1 MTVTLDPKTALSG
14 RLDIISSKSD
24 IHRCIIC
31 AALCD
36 KPTSISFC
44 GLSKDIITTVEC
56 VKMLGAGAEFSDGKL
71 IITPCDTEKIMQ
83 GLTLDCNESG
93 STARFILPVA
103 AAICKNVSLTGSGR
117 LPERPMS
124 PLCQS
129 LKEHGAQFTSDK
141 IPMTVTQNVKTGGVF
156 SIPGN
161 ISSQY
166 ISGLLLMLP
175 LLKNGGEVR
184 ITTPLESAG
193 YVDMTVDTM
202 TKFGIK
208 IEKRNNSY
216 IVEGDQH
223 YTSPCEINAQGD
235 WSSAAFWLCA
245 DALGAN
251 VVLYGL
257 DEGCPQGDRHVTDIL
272 EKFGAK
278 KIVHKD
284 GGISFE
290 AGRLKGIEIDA
301 SNIPD
306 LVPIL
311 SVVACG
317 ARGKTRIYGAKRLRL
332 KESDRLETTCDFLTR
347 LGAKVEVTEDG
358 LLIEGIGRLEGGS
371 VVGHND
377 HRIVMSSAICSLIC
391 KNQVIIEGAQAMEK
405 SYTTFFSDFD
415 RLSMRS

>member
-1 MTVTLDPKTALSG
+1 MTVTLDPKNVLSG
-14 RLDIISSKSD
+14 TIDIISSKSD

-31 AALCD
+31 AALSESQT
-36 KPTSISFC
+36 KISFC

-56 VKMLGAGAEFSDGKL
+56 VKMLGAAAEFNDGKL
-71 IITPCDTEKIMQ
+71 VITPCDKTKIMQ
-83 GLTLDCNESG
+83 GLTLDCGESG

-103 AAICKNVSLTGSGR
+103 AAICKKVSLTGSGR
-117 LPERPMS
+117 LPQRPML
-124 PLCQS
+124 PLCES
-129 LKEHGAQFTSDK
+129 LREHGAAFTNDS
-141 IPMTVTQNVKTGGVF
+141 IPLTVSENVKSGGIF
-156 SIPGN
+156 YIPGN

-175 LLKNGGEVR
+175 LLQEGGEVR

-193 YVDMTVDTM
+193 YVDMTVETM

-208 IEKRNNSY
+208 IQKGDGFYR
-216 IVEGDQH
+216 VEGGQR
-223 YTSPCEINAQGD
+223 YVSPGEINAQGD

-251 VVLYGL
+251 VVVRGL
-257 DEGCPQGDRHVTDIL
+257 DENCPQGDRKITEIL
-272 EKFGAK
+272 ERFGAR
-278 KIVHKD
+278 KIVTNE
-284 GGISFE
+284 GISFE
-290 AGRLKGIEIDA
+290 AGRLRAIDIDA

-317 ARGKTRIYGAKRLRL
+317 ARGKTKIYSAKRLRL
-332 KESDRLETTCDFLTR
+332 KESDRLETTRDFLTR
-347 LGAKVEVTEDG
+347 LGAKVTVTEDG
-358 LLIEGIGRLEGGS
+358 LEIEGAGRLEGGT
-371 VVGHND
+371 VLGHND

-391 KNQVIIEGAQAMEK
+391 KNQVVIEGAQAMEK

-415 RLSMRS
+415 KLSMRS

>member
-1 MTVTLDPKTALSG
+1 MVITLDPKNVLSG
-14 RLDIISSKSD
+14 NLDIISSKSD

-31 AALCD
+31 AALSD
-36 KPTSISFC
+36 KPTKISFC

-56 VKMLGAGAEFSDGKL
+56 VKKLGAGAEFSDGKL
-71 IITPCDTEKIMQ
+71 VVTPCDKNRIMQ

-124 PLCQS
+124 PLCKS
-129 LKEHGAQFTSDK
+129 LEEHGVVFSDDK
-141 IPMTVTQNVKTGGVF
+141 IPMTITENVKSGGAFNV
-156 SIPGN
+156 PGN

-175 LLKNGGEVR
+175 LLEDGGEVR

-208 IEKRNNSY
+208 IEKGDNFYR
-216 IVEGDQH
+216 VEKGQT
-223 YTSPCEINAQGD
+223 YTSPSEIKAQGD

-251 VVLYGL
+251 VVLAGL
-257 DEGCPQGDRHVTDIL
+257 DENCPQGDRHVTDIL

-278 KIVHKD
+278 KIVTND
-284 GGISFE
+284 GISFE

-311 SVVACG
+311 SVVACA

-332 KESDRLETTCDFLTR
+332 KESDRLETTRDFLTR
-347 LGAKVEVTEDG
+347 LGAKVEVTQDG
-358 LLIEGIGRLEGGS
+358 LIIEGMGKLEGGT
-371 VVGHND
+371 VYGHND
-377 HRIVMSSAICSLIC
+377 HRIVMSSAVCSLIC
-391 KNQVIIEGAQAMEK
+391 KKQVIIEGAQAMEK
-405 SYTTFFSDFD
+405 SYTTFFDDFD
-415 RLSMRS
+415 KLSMRS

>member
-14 RLDIISSKSD
+14 TLDIISSKSD

-31 AALCD
+31 AALSD
-36 KPTSISFC
+36 KPTKISFC

-56 VKMLGAGAEFSDGKL
+56 VKMMGAGAEFSDGKL
-71 IITPCDTEKIMQ
+71 IITPCVRERIMQ
-83 GLTLDCNESG
+83 GITLDCNESG

-103 AAICKNVSLTGSGR
+103 AAICKKVSLTGEGR

-124 PLCQS
+124 PLCES
-129 LKEHGAQFTSDK
+129 LREHGAVFSSDK
-141 IPMTVTQNVKTGGVF
+141 IPMTVHENVKSGGVF
-156 SIPGN
+156 NIPGN

-175 LLKNGGEVR
+175 LLEKGGEVR
-184 ITTPLESAG
+184 ITTPLESKG

-202 TKFGIK
+202 TRFGIN
-208 IEKRNNSY
+208 IEKSQNCYKVKGGQSY
-216 IVEGDQH
+216 K
-223 YTSPCEINAQGD
+223 SPGSINAQGD

-251 VVLYGL
+251 VVLKGL
-257 DEGCPQGDRHVTDIL
+257 DEGCPQGDRAVTKIL
-272 EKFGAK
+272 ESFGAK
-278 KIVHKD
+278 KIVTKE
-284 GGISFE
+284 GISFE
-290 AGRLKGIEIDA
+290 AGRLRGIEIDA
-301 SNIPD
+301 SDIPD

-311 SVVACG
+311 SVVACA

-332 KESDRLETTCDFLTR
+332 KESDRLETTRDFLTR
-347 LGAKVEVTEDG
+347 LGAKVEITEDG
-358 LLIEGIGRLEGGS
+358 LIIEGVGKLEGGT

-391 KNQVIIEGAQAMEK
+391 KKQVIIEGAQAMEK

-415 RLSMRS
+415 KLSMRS

>member
-1 MTVTLDPKTALSG
+1 MTVTLDPKTVLSG
-14 RLDIISSKSD
+14 TLDIISSKSD

-31 AALCD
+31 AALSD
-36 KPTSISFC
+36 KPTKIRFT

-56 VKMLGAGAEFSDGKL
+56 VKMLGAKAEFLDGC
-71 IITPCDTEKIMQ
+71 ITVIPCDKSMIMQ
-83 GLTLDCNESG
+83 GLTLDCAESG
-93 STARFILPVA
+93 STARFLLPIA
-103 AAICKNVSLTGSGR
+103 AAICKNVTLVGSGR
-117 LPERPMS
+117 LPERPFS
-124 PLCQS
+124 PLCDS
-129 LKEHGAQFTSDK
+129 LKMGGAVFSSDK
-141 IPMTVTQNVKTGGVF
+141 LPITVSTNVKRGGVYE
-156 SIPGN
+156 IPGN

-175 LLKNGGEVR
+175 LFPEGGEVR

-208 IEKRNNSY
+208 IEKSENSY
-216 IVEGDQH
+216 KVLPNQN
-223 YTSPCEINAQGD
+223 YTSPHEIRSQGD

-251 VVLYGL
+251 VVLSGL
-257 DEGCPQGDRHVTDIL
+257 DESCPQGDRKVIEIL

-278 KIVHKD
+278 KIVTEE
-284 GGISFE
+284 GLLIE
-290 AGRLKGIEIDA
+290 AGRLHGVEIDA

-306 LVPIL
+306 LVPVL
-311 SVVACG
+311 SVVACA

-332 KESDRLETTCDFLTR
+332 KESDRLETTRDFLTR
-347 LGAKVEVTEDG
+347 LGADVTVTDDG
-358 LLIEGIGRLEGGS
+358 LEIEGKGKLDGGT

-377 HRIVMSSAICSLIC
+377 HRIVMSSAVCSLIC
-391 KNQVIIEGAQAMEK
+391 KNQVIIEGAQAVEK

-415 RLSMRS
+415 RLNMRS